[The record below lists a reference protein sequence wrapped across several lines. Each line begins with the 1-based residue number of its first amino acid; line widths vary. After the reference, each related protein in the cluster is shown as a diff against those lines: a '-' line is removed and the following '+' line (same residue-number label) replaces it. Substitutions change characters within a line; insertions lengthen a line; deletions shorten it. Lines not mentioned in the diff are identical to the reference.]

1 MQQRTLIDI
10 QHIFKAVRKENHYM
24 KVSYEDYLRLKRDN
38 NFSGDLVLKDL
49 RENQPDTYA
58 KYEKAFSRA
67 KQESVNPERGLSLVY
82 DDISNYQEF
91 KETLQRANEESEYH
105 GGTKVYSKRLN
116 RFIER
121 DRQQY
126 LEYMERLKQESRMQ

>member
-1 MQQRTLIDI
+1 MQVT
-10 QHIFKAVRKENHYM
+10 
-24 KVSYEDYLRLKRDN
+24 YEDYLRLKRDN
-38 NFSGDLVLKDL
+38 NFSGDLVLKDFAK
-49 RENQPDTYA
+49 NHPDEYA

-67 KQESVNPERGLSLVY
+67 KQESVTPEKGLSLVY

-105 GGTKVYSKRLN
+105 GSTKIYSKRLN
-116 RFIER
+116 RFIAR

>member
-1 MQQRTLIDI
+1 
-10 QHIFKAVRKENHYM
+10 M
-24 KVSYEDYLRLKRDN
+24 KVTYEDFLRLKRDN

-105 GGTKVYSKRLN
+105 GSTKIYSKRLN
-116 RFIER
+116 RFISSN
-121 DRQQY
+121 RQQY
-126 LEYMERLKQESRMQ
+126 MEFLDRLKDEYRNGG

>member
-1 MQQRTLIDI
+1 MQVT
-10 QHIFKAVRKENHYM
+10 
-24 KVSYEDYLRLKRDN
+24 YEDFLRLKRDN

>member
-1 MQQRTLIDI
+1 MQVT
-10 QHIFKAVRKENHYM
+10 
-24 KVSYEDYLRLKRDN
+24 YEDYLRLKRDN

-67 KQESVNPERGLSLVY
+67 KQESVNPEKGLSLVY
-82 DDISNYQEF
+82 DDILTYEQF
-91 KETLQRANEESEYH
+91 VETLQGANEENEYH
-105 GGTKVYSKRLN
+105 GSSKVYNKRLN

-121 DRQQY
+121 DRQRY
-126 LEYMERLKQESRMQ
+126 LEFMERLKQESRMQR